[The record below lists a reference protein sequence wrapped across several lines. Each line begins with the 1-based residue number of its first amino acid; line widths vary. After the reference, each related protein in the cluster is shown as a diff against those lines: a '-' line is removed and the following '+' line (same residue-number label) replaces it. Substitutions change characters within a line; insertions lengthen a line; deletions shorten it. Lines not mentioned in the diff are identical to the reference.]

1 LGNFVADLTKKFI
14 AAIIQATIFQGLMSL
29 LGTATGGGGGFL
41 GGLIGGVGKILGF
54 AEGGIVSRPTVAMV
68 GEGGQSEAI
77 MPLNKLGNM
86 MNSTFNAGAMSG
98 SGGGAGG
105 GQFVLKGS
113 DLILAMNRSN
123 FSLNVRR

>member
-1 LGNFVADLTKKFI
+1 
-14 AAIIQATIFQGLMSL
+14 
-29 LGTATGGGGGFL
+29 
-41 GGLIGGVGKILGF
+41 
-54 AEGGIVSRPTVAMV
+54 
-68 GEGGQSEAI
+68 
-77 MPLNKLGNM
+77 M

>member
-1 LGNFVADLTKKFI
+1 
-14 AAIIQATIFQGLMSL
+14 L
-29 LGTATGGGGGFL
+29 LGG
-41 GGLIGGVGKILGF
+41 IGKIFGF
-54 AEGGIVSRPTVAMV
+54 AEGGIVSRPTIAMV

-86 MNSTFNAGAMSG
+86 MNSTFNSGAMS
-98 SGGGAGG
+98 SAGGGGG
-105 GQFVLKGS
+105 NGQFVLKGS